1 MTKQIIIAFLG
12 ICLST
17 ALFGQKGDP
26 VLFSVAGKPVHAS
39 EFMYIYSKTNRDKA
53 DFSKASL
60 EEYLDLYTKFK
71 LKVQRARDLK
81 LDTIPTLK
89 QELEGYRQQLAD
101 SYLLDKAVTDKLIKE
116 AYDRSKQDLSISHIM
131 VGLRKNATSR
141 DTLLAYK
148 KIMSAKSKL
157 DGGADFV
164 AVANEVSDDKTVKK
178 NNGNIG
184 YFTSPFPNG
193 FYAFETAAYQL
204 KKGDYSNPVRT
215 PLGYHI
221 IKLDDIR
228 SARGEIEVA
237 HILIRKDTPDA
248 EKVIN
253 DIHKELSEGGNFE
266 DIAISKSQDTKT
278 AANKGYVGF
287 FGISTYEKVFEDA
300 AFSIAKDGDI
310 SAPFLSQAGWHIIK
324 RISKKPVPEY
334 EKAKPRLKT
343 KIQKD
348 SRFEIAK
355 KEIVEQIK
363 EENNFVENIEP
374 VKKFAGTL
382 GKDFNTFSWR
392 APADKSSEKI
402 FTLGNTSYT
411 LGDFTDYLGTA
422 SRQRMKYASTLP
434 SEVAKKLYE
443 TFVMETCLKYEE
455 RNLEKKYPDFK
466 ALMREYREGILLF
479 EITKQEVWDKA
490 SQDTTGLA
498 NFYNKNKNKY
508 KWKERA
514 MITQYSVKDYV
525 NAGKIQKA
533 LQKNTSQEVLQKFN
547 KEKNMVSVKELTLER
562 GRDEKLD
569 AMEWKAGNVSKVALD
584 KATKSATFF
593 KIEKILPAGDK
604 KLEDARGY
612 VVADYQ
618 DFLEKQWI
626 EELKDAYDVKIN
638 KKTFKNL
645 IKKKN

>member
-12 ICLST
+12 IFLST
-17 ALFGQKGDP
+17 TLLGQKGDP
-26 VLFSVAGKPVHAS
+26 VLFTVADKPVHAS

-81 LDTIPTLK
+81 LDTIPALK

-116 AYDRSKQDLSISHIM
+116 AYVRSKQDLSVSHIM

-148 KIMSAKSKL
+148 KIMAAKEKL

-204 KKGDYSNPVRT
+204 KKGGYSNPVRT

-221 IKLDDIR
+221 IKVDDIR

-237 HILIRKDTPDA
+237 HILIRKDTPEA
-248 EKVIN
+248 EKMIQ
-253 DIHKELSEGGNFE
+253 DIHKELSTGGNFE
-266 DIAISKSQDTKT
+266 DIAIAKSQDTKT
-278 AANKGYVGF
+278 ATNKGYVGF

-300 AFSIAKDGDI
+300 AFAIAKDGDI
-310 SAPFLSQAGWHIIK
+310 SEPFLSQAGWHVIK

-355 KEIVEQIK
+355 KEIVEEIK
-363 EENNFVENIEP
+363 KENKFTENIEP

-382 GKDFNTFSWR
+382 GKDFNTFSWN
-392 APADKSSEKI
+392 APVDKSSEKI
-402 FTLGNTSYT
+402 FTLGSTTYT

-434 SEVAKKLYE
+434 SSVAKKLYE
-443 TFVMETCLKYEE
+443 SYVIETCLKYEE

-514 MITQYSVKDYV
+514 MITQYSVKDYN
-525 NAGKIQKA
+525 NAGKVQKAIQKS
-533 LQKNTSQEVLQKFN
+533 TSKEVLQKFN
-547 KEKNMVSVKELTLER
+547 KEKNIVSVKELTLER
-562 GRDEKLD
+562 GRDENLD
-569 AMEWKAGNVSKVALD
+569 AIEWKSGNVSKVVLD

-626 EELKDAYDVKIN
+626 AELKDAYNVKVN

-645 IKKKN
+645 TKKKK

>member
-1 MTKQIIIAFLG
+1 MTKQIIIAFISVFLG
-12 ICLST
+12 TTL
-17 ALFGQKGDP
+17 LGQKADP
-26 VLFSVAGKPVHAS
+26 VLFTVADKPVHAS
-39 EFMYIYSKTNRDKA
+39 EFMYIYTKTNRDKA
-53 DFSKASL
+53 DFTKASL

-81 LDTIPTLK
+81 LDTIPALK

-116 AYDRSKQDLSISHIM
+116 AYDRSKQDLSVSHIM
-131 VGLRKNATSR
+131 IGLRKNATSR

-148 KIMSAKSKL
+148 RIMAVKARL
-157 DGGADFV
+157 DGGEDFV
-164 AVANEVSDDKTVKK
+164 AVAKELSDDKTVKK
-178 NNGNIG
+178 NNGHIG

-204 KKGDYSNPVRT
+204 KKGGYSNPVRT

-221 IKLDDIR
+221 IRVDDIR
-228 SARGEIEVA
+228 LARGEIEVA
-237 HILIRKDTPDA
+237 HILIRKDTPEA
-248 EKVIN
+248 EKIIN
-253 DIHKELSEGGNFE
+253 DIHKELLAGGDFE
-266 DIAISKSQDTKT
+266 ATAVSKSQDNKT
-278 AANKGYVGF
+278 AANNGYVGF
-287 FGISTYEKVFEDA
+287 FGISTYEKTFEDA
-300 AFSIAKDGDI
+300 AFSITKDDGL

-348 SRFEIAK
+348 SRFELAK
-355 KEIVEQIK
+355 EAIVEQIK
-363 EENNFVENIEP
+363 KENNFVENIEP
-374 VKKFAGTL
+374 AKKFAGSL
-382 GKDFNTFSWR
+382 GKDFNTFSWK
-392 APADKSSEKI
+392 APVDKSSEKI
-402 FTLGNTSYT
+402 FTLGSTSYT

-422 SRQRMKYASTLP
+422 SRQRMKYANTP
-434 SEVAKKLYE
+434 PNEVAKKLYE
-443 TFVMETCLKYEE
+443 MYVTETCLKYEE
-455 RNLEKKYPDFK
+455 RNLERKYPDFK

-498 NFYNKNKNKY
+498 NFYNKNKNQY

-514 MITQYSVKDYV
+514 MITQYSVKDYN
-525 NAGKIQKA
+525 NASKVQKAIQKS
-533 LQKNTSQEVLQKFN
+533 TSQEVLNKFN
-547 KEKNMVSVKELTLER
+547 KEKNIVSVKELTLER
-562 GRDEKLD
+562 GRDKNLD
-569 AMEWKAGNVSKVALD
+569 AVEWTAGNVSNVVLD
-584 KATKSATFF
+584 KATQSAIFF

-604 KLEDARGY
+604 KLGDARGY

-618 DFLEKQWI
+618 DFLEKQWVA
-626 EELKDAYDVKIN
+626 ELKDTYNVKVN

-645 IKKKN
+645 IKKKR

>member
-17 ALFGQKGDP
+17 ALLGQKSDP
-26 VLFSVAGKPVHAS
+26 VLFTVADKPVHAS
-39 EFMYIYSKTNRDKA
+39 EFMYIYTKTNRDKA

-81 LDTIPTLK
+81 LDTIPVLK

-148 KIMSAKSKL
+148 KIMSAKAKL
-157 DGGADFV
+157 DSGTDFTT
-164 AVANEVSDDKTVKK
+164 VANELSDDKTVKK
-178 NNGNIG
+178 NKGNIG

-204 KKGDYSNPVRT
+204 KKGEHSNPVRT
-215 PLGYHI
+215 PIGYHI
-221 IKLDDIR
+221 IKIDEIR

-237 HILIRKDTPDA
+237 HILIRKDTPEA
-248 EKVIN
+248 AKVIK
-253 DIHKELSEGGNFE
+253 DIHKELLAGGNFE
-266 DIAISKSQDTKT
+266 EIATSKSQDTKT
-278 AANKGYVGF
+278 SANKGYVGF

-300 AFSIAKDGDI
+300 AFGIAKDGGL
-310 SAPFLSQAGWHIIK
+310 SAPFLSQAGWHVIK
-324 RISKKPVPEY
+324 RISKKPIPAY

-363 EENNFVENIEP
+363 AENNFVENLEP
-374 VKKFAGTL
+374 VKKFAGSL
-382 GKDFNTFSWR
+382 GKDFNTFSWK
-392 APADKSSEKI
+392 APVDKSSEKI
-402 FTLGNTSYT
+402 ITLGNTSYT
-411 LGDFTDYLGTA
+411 LGDFTDYLGAA

-434 SEVAKKLYE
+434 SAVAKKLYE
-443 TFVMETCLKYEE
+443 SYVIETSLKYEE

-498 NFYNKNKNKY
+498 NFYNKNSNKY

-514 MITQYSVKDYV
+514 MITQYSVKDYN

-533 LQKNTSQEVLQKFN
+533 IQKSTSQEVLKKFN
-547 KEKNMVSVKELTLER
+547 KEKNIVSVKELTLER
-562 GRDEKLD
+562 GRDKNLD
-569 AMEWKAGNVSKVALD
+569 AIEWKAGNVSKVVLD
-584 KATKSATFF
+584 KASQSATFL

-618 DFLEKQWI
+618 DFLEKKWI
-626 EELKDAYDVKIN
+626 AELKNAYDVKVN
-638 KKTFKNL
+638 KKTFKSL
-645 IKKKN
+645 TKKKK

>member
-17 ALFGQKGDP
+17 ALFGQKDDP
-26 VLFSVAGKPVHAS
+26 VLFSVAGKSVHAS
-39 EFMYIYSKTNRDKA
+39 EFMYIYTKTNRDKA

-148 KIMSAKSKL
+148 KIMSAKAKL
-157 DGGADFV
+157 DGGTDFV
-164 AVANEVSDDKTVKK
+164 EVANEFSDDKTVKK

-204 KKGDYSNPVRT
+204 EKGAYSNPVRT

-221 IKLDDIR
+221 IKVDDIR

-237 HILIRKDTPDA
+237 HILIRKDTPEA

-253 DIHKELSEGGNFE
+253 NIHKELLAGGNFE
-266 DIAISKSQDTKT
+266 DTAITNSQDTKT

-310 SAPFLSQAGWHIIK
+310 SAPFLSQAGWHVIK

-382 GKDFNTFSWR
+382 GKDFNTFSWK
-392 APADKSSEKI
+392 APMDKSSEKI
-402 FTLGNTSYT
+402 FSLGNTNYT

-443 TFVMETCLKYEE
+443 TYVIETCLKYEE

-514 MITQYSVKDYV
+514 MITQYSTKDYN

-533 LQKNTSQEVLQKFN
+533 LQKSTSQEVLQKFN
-547 KEKNMVSVKELTLER
+547 KEKNIVSVKELTLER
-562 GRDEKLD
+562 GRDENLD
-569 AMEWKAGNVSKVALD
+569 AIEWKAGNVSQVILD
-584 KATKSATFF
+584 KATKSAIFF

-626 EELKDAYDVKIN
+626 EELKQAYDVKIN

-645 IKKKN
+645 TKRKK